1 MQCFK
6 HEQAQTQEE
15 SGAGRVKQ
23 IYSYYGVPHQRK
35 CNTQVIYSGFGL
47 GGQREKEKE
56 KEDSQLDE
64 ISGVMARASEL
75 L

>member
-1 MQCFK
+1 
-6 HEQAQTQEE
+6 
-15 SGAGRVKQ
+15 
-23 IYSYYGVPHQRK
+23 
-35 CNTQVIYSGFGL
+35 VIDCGFGL